1 MELTLLSSRN
11 VMMNVVGVELK
22 LTIEPQ
28 DVVAVAGR
36 SVVLD
41 CAAQVSDAAHVP
53 KVKWRTADSQDLT
66 FIGDPHR
73 SVAASTNCTSDPV
86 VVGFVCLIQS

>member
-1 MELTLLSSRN
+1 MLLF
-11 VMMNVVGVELK
+11 VFVGVELK

-53 KVKWRTADSQDLT
+53 KVKWRTVDSQDLT

-73 SVAASTNCTSDPV
+73 SVDYCMSDLDMPV
-86 VVGFVCLIQS
+86 VVGCV